1 MDSISRTGRRP
12 SRRFVAFSIATAI
25 IVIAG
30 LVVSFVR
37 SAPGQLGS
45 SSEASPT
52 PSADRPAAGKT
63 IYVAKGGRVDA
74 DGSER
79 DPLPTIT
86 AAVSKSKGGGTI
98 VVAGGRYHEELKI
111 ENRPGLTITARAGEK
126 VWLDGSEAVTNWAK
140 EGNVWVAPNW
150 LVEFDH
156 SPTYHWG
163 APDNTKVGWAF
174 LNPRFPMA
182 AHPDQVWMDNTPQ
195 RQVASLSQVGPDTFF
210 VDYDNR
216 KLYLGNDPT
225 ARSVRASSLAQALR
239 IRSPFVTV
247 HGIGVRRY
255 APSVPHMGAIT
266 IEADDATLDH
276 VDIVRNATTGL
287 HVMSRRATLRDLV
300 VEENGMLG
308 ITATGGDDLELDG
321 VIVRRNNTEHFNPS
335 PAAGGVKIG
344 RTTGVKVH
352 DSAFERN
359 DGTGLWFD
367 ESVYDVEIFR
377 SSIIGNGAH
386 GLSLELSGKAD
397 IVGNVIADNAGNGA
411 KINDANDVRIW
422 NNTFVGSDRPI
433 NVAQD
438 NRDIDAQGS
447 HRDVSVPA
455 TWQTHSVQIRNNII
469 AGSSGNCLLGVEDF
483 SGRWTAADMDV
494 TALGNIYWRP
504 ANRDPKWL
512 VVWSRGAKDPH
523 VFRNLGE
530 FRNMVAQEAQGTLF
544 TGEPVLS
551 GDYRPTAA
559 VTAMIST
566 VAQPLPA
573 DLAAKLE
580 LPEGTQHLG
589 VWQE

>member
-1 MDSISRTGRRP
+1 MDSMAKLGRRP
-12 SRRFVAFSIATAI
+12 SRRFIALSIVTAV

-37 SAPGQLGS
+37 SAPGQFGS
-45 SSEASPT
+45 TSQSSPT
-52 PSADRPAAGKT
+52 PVADRPAAGKT
-63 IYVAKGGRVDA
+63 VYVAKNGRSDA
-74 DGSER
+74 TGSEQ
-79 DPLPTIT
+79 DPLPSIT
-86 AAVSKSKGGGTI
+86 AAVSKSKAGGTI

-111 ENRPGLTITARAGEK
+111 ENRPGLTITARAGET
-126 VWLDGSEAVTNWAK
+126 VWLDGTAPVTNWVK
-140 EGNVWVAPNW
+140 EGNIWVAAGW
-150 LVEFDH
+150 RTEFDH
-156 SPTYHWG
+156 SPTYKWG

-182 AHPDQVWMDNTPQ
+182 AHPDQVWVDNAPQ
-195 RQVASLSQVGPDTFF
+195 RQVASEGEVTADTFF

-216 KLYLGNDPT
+216 KLYLGSDPT
-225 ARSVRASSLAQALR
+225 DRSVRASTLTQALR

-247 HGIGVRRY
+247 RGIGVRRY
-255 APSVPHMGAIT
+255 APSVPHMGAVT
-266 IEADDATLDH
+266 VEADDATLDH
-276 VDIVRNATTGL
+276 VDIIRNATTGL
-287 HVMSRRATLRDLV
+287 HVMAKGATLRELT

-308 ITATGGDDLELDG
+308 ITATGGDDLELDR

-344 RTTGVKVH
+344 RTTGVKVY

-359 DGTGLWFD
+359 EGTGLWFD
-367 ESVYDVEIFR
+367 ESVYDVEVFR
-377 SSIIGNGAH
+377 SSMIGNGAH

-411 KINDANDVRIW
+411 KINDANDVRLW

-438 NRDIDAQGS
+438 DRDLDAQGS
-447 HRDVSVPA
+447 HRDASVPA
-455 TWQTHSVQIRNNII
+455 TWQTHSVQVRNNII
-469 AGSSGNCLLGVEDF
+469 AGSAGNCLLCVEDF

-504 ANRDPKWL
+504 ASKDPKWL

-523 VFRNLGE
+523 VFRNLSE
-530 FRNMVAQEAQGTLF
+530 FRNTVAQEAQGTLF

-551 GDYRPTAA
+551 GDYRPTSA

-580 LPEGTQHLG
+580 LPDGTQHLG
-589 VWQE
+589 IWQE